1 VYMHLRKFA
10 LTSVLSTS
18 LLTGIAFVM
27 QPMTAAAQGIITG
40 SISGS
45 VVDPSGA
52 VIPRAQI
59 TITDEAKGD
68 STTTKSE
75 ADGNFYFRGVAIG
88 SYKVTI
94 AADGFQQTV
103 IAGLAVTS
111 GNNTSVGKQAL
122 KLGSAETVTVEGAS
136 TVELDTSQSQVS
148 TSFSSED
155 IERLPLAGGFD
166 TVAMLIPGVAQTHA
180 ENFANTNGPGIS
192 SNGERGRSN
201 NFELDGQSNND
212 NSVTGPQVFF
222 GNPDAVAEI
231 QVIQSN
237 FSAQYG
243 RNMGSVVNYVTKS
256 GSNSI
261 HGSAFEFY
269 NGSWLNSFAPQDKNP
284 LFGYCSPGQNSA
296 ATGCTVPVMP
306 RAVDNRWGA
315 TLGGPI
321 LKDKLWGFGSTY
333 FEHTNFGGSPVN
345 SGSQVTPT
353 PAGLT
358 QLATL
363 FPGSGAVA
371 ALTNYGPFGTKFG
384 NPQQTPGSGTT
395 AAVTT
400 PSGAIVNIPESG
412 VTRSAPQSG
421 NYVDQEDLGRL
432 DAQATAR
439 DRFYLRYFYQTSDSL
454 NFEDTPDDFYS
465 VPSKVYS
472 VGADWT
478 HTFSNSWLDQLRY
491 SFQEAKLAFEG
502 GSFPTCTIT
511 SLTTCPGNAAFGD
524 NTLGFGQAT
533 NLPQGRTV
541 KVTQVQDNA
550 SWTHGNQ
557 TFLFGGEYDR
567 QNSPNVFLPN
577 YNGAGTFG
585 SLNSFI
591 QQDGSFSLA
600 TGNPVIPFT
609 ENDWALYFQDDWKIS
624 TNLTLNLGLRWEF
637 FGQAVNILHDE
648 TVARESNPST
658 AIWDTTLPLSQRTVN
673 KSNNNYKN
681 FEPRIGFAYN
691 PDFAKKMVIRGGY
704 SIGFDPAFYNI
715 FLNIASLG
723 PVVTSGTF
731 GCGGTCLGT
740 GNFTGAGLRATN
752 LASLPLGGNP
762 ADGNEEVVPTNFHN
776 PYAQTFYLGVEYSL
790 SPRLLGAAKYVGNH
804 TTGNFQNIDANPFL
818 QSTQQAFPNA
828 VPLTLCTT
836 VGAPGQGAPNC
847 NQGVLN
853 SVNNTAFSVYNAL
866 QASLTYRDFH
876 GFSGSVN
883 YTFSR
888 AIDNVDEIYGATDG
902 AYNGTV
908 TNAQNPLD
916 PNIAERG
923 VSANSFPNVVSVSM
937 VYKVPSLNMGSSL
950 LRRFTNGVN
959 INSILQYNSGQPYTA
974 QQPNLLNEPLDG
986 DYCDETYNL
995 SFANASTCRLVL
1007 SNKRAPLGSVAIIN
1021 SAPAGSPIGTGP
1033 YELSSYLNY
1042 VEGFVA
1048 PSPTNPAPTEPALPN
1063 SLPLSS
1069 AHWIV
1074 NNTDI
1079 ANQLNNP
1086 YPGVGRNTLRGPSFM
1101 QLDSSIYKD
1110 TKITERINLQLQLN
1124 AYNVLNHPYLGLPNT
1139 NSFATN
1145 PSGGINPFL
1154 STAYNSVSTLAPSST
1169 GVRAFTLGAKVQF

>member
-1 VYMHLRKFA
+1 MDLRKFA

-27 QPMTAAAQGIITG
+27 QPITATAQGIITG

-68 STTTKSE
+68 SSTTKSE

-88 SYKVTI
+88 KYKVTI

-103 IAGLAVTS
+103 IPGLAVTS
-111 GNNTSVGKQAL
+111 GNDTSLSKQAL
-122 KLGSAETVTVEGAS
+122 KLGSAETVIVEGAS

-166 TVAMLIPGVAQTHA
+166 TVAMLIPGMAQTHA
-180 ENFANTNGPGIS
+180 ENFANTNGVGIS

-256 GSNSI
+256 GTNSI

-269 NGSWLNSFAPQDKNP
+269 NGSWLNSFATQDKNP
-284 LFGYCSPGQNSA
+284 LFGYCSAGQNSA

-306 RAVDNRWGA
+306 RSVDNRWGA

-321 LKDKLWGFGSTY
+321 LKDKLWAFGSTY
-333 FEHTNFGGSPVN
+333 FEHTNYGGSPVN

-358 QLATL
+358 QLANL
-363 FPGSGAVA
+363 FPGNAAVA
-371 ALTNYGPFGTKFG
+371 TLTNYGPFGTTFG
-384 NPQQTPGSGTT
+384 NPQQTPGTATT
-395 AAVTT
+395 APVTT
-400 PSGAIVNIPESG
+400 PSGATVNIPESG

-432 DAQATAR
+432 DAQATSK
-439 DRFYLRYFYQTSDSL
+439 DRFYLRYFYQTSTGL
-454 NFEDTPDDFYS
+454 NYEASSDDFYS
-465 VPSKVYS
+465 VPNKVYS

-491 SFQEAKLAFEG
+491 SFQQAKLAFEG

-524 NTLGFGQAT
+524 NTLGFGQ
-533 NLPQGRTV
+533 NPDFPSGRTV

-585 SLNSFI
+585 SLNNFV

-609 ENDWALYFQDDWKIS
+609 ENDWAVYFQDDWKVS
-624 TNLTLNLGLRWEF
+624 SNLTLNLGLRWEF
-637 FGQAVNILHDE
+637 FGQAVNILHNE
-648 TVARESNPST
+648 TVARESNPAT
-658 AIWDTTLPLSQRTVN
+658 AIWDTALPLSQRTVN

-691 PDFAKKMVIRGGY
+691 PDFARKLVIRGGY

-715 FLNIASLG
+715 FLNIADLG
-723 PVVTSGTF
+723 PVVTSAAF
-731 GCGGTCLGT
+731 PCGGTCLGS

-762 ADGNEEVVPTNFHN
+762 ADGSEEVVPTNFHN
-776 PYAQTFYLGVEYSL
+776 PYAQTFYLGVEYQL
-790 SPRLLGAAKYVGNH
+790 TPRLLGSARYVGNH
-804 TTGNFQNIDANPFL
+804 TTGNFQNIDANPIL
-818 QSTQQAFPNA
+818 LSTQQAFPNA

-836 VGAPGQGAPNC
+836 ATAPGYGTPNC
-847 NQGVLN
+847 NQGVVN

-866 QASLTYRDFH
+866 QTSLTYRDFY

-908 TNAQNPLD
+908 VSSQNPLD
-916 PNIAERG
+916 PDIAERG
-923 VSANSFPNVVSVSM
+923 LSANSFPNVVSVSL
-937 VYKVPSLNMGSSL
+937 VYKVPSLSMGPSL
-950 LRRFTNGVN
+950 LRRIGNGFNV
-959 INSILQYNSGQPYTA
+959 NSILQYNSGQPYTA
-974 QQPNLLNEPLDG
+974 QQPNLLEQGLDP
-986 DYCDETYNL
+986 DYCDETYAL
-995 SFANASTCRLVL
+995 SFSTADTCRLVL

-1033 YELSSYLNY
+1033 YELSSYLSY
-1042 VEGFVA
+1042 IAGYVA
-1048 PSPTNPAPTEPALPN
+1048 PGPTNPAPAEPALPN
-1063 SLPLSS
+1063 ALPLSS

-1101 QLDSSIYKD
+1101 NLDSSIYKD
-1110 TKITERINLQLQLN
+1110 TKITERINLQLQFN

-1139 NSFATN
+1139 NAFATN
-1145 PSGGINPFL
+1145 PAAGINPFL
-1154 STAYNSVSTLAPSST
+1154 STAYNSVSTLAAGSTST

>member
-1 VYMHLRKFA
+1 MDLRKFA

-27 QPMTAAAQGIITG
+27 QPITAAAQGIITG
-40 SISGS
+40 SISGT

-52 VIPRAQI
+52 VIAGAQV
-59 TITDEAKGD
+59 TIIDEAKGN
-68 STTTKSE
+68 STTTKSQT
-75 ADGNFYFRGVAIG
+75 DGNFSFRAVAIG
-88 SYKVTI
+88 NYKVTI
-94 AADGFQQTV
+94 AANGFQQTV

-111 GNNTSVGKQAL
+111 GNDTSLGKQAM
-122 KLGSAETVTVEGAS
+122 KLGSAETVTVEGTS
-136 TVELDTSQSQVS
+136 TVELDTTQSQVS
-148 TSFSSED
+148 TSFTSED
-155 IERLPLAGGFD
+155 IQRLPLAGGFD
-166 TVAMLIPGVAQTHA
+166 EVALLIPGMAQTHA
-180 ENFANTNGPGIS
+180 QNFANTNGAGIS
-192 SNGERGRSN
+192 SDGERGRSN

-269 NGSWLNSFAPQDKNP
+269 NGSWLNSFPTQDKNP
-284 LFGYCSPGQNSA
+284 LFGFCAPGQSSA
-296 ATGCTVPVMP
+296 ATGCSVPVMP

-358 QLATL
+358 LLASL
-363 FPGSGAVA
+363 FPGNGAVA
-371 ALTNYGPFGTKFG
+371 ALTKYGPFGTTFG
-384 NPQQTPGSGTT
+384 NPQQTPGSATT
-395 AAVTT
+395 APVTA
-400 PSGAIVNIPESG
+400 PGGATVNIPESG

-432 DAQATAR
+432 DAQATSK
-439 DRFYLRYFYQTSDSL
+439 DRFYLRYFYQTSDGL
-454 NFEDTPDDFYS
+454 NYEDTSDDFYS
-465 VPSKVYS
+465 VPNKVYS

-478 HTFSNSWLDQLRY
+478 HIFSNAWLDQLRY

-511 SLTTCPGNAAFGD
+511 SLTTCPGNAGFQD

-550 SWTHGNQ
+550 SWTRGNQ

-567 QNSPNVFLPN
+567 QNSPNVFLPD

-591 QQDGSFSLA
+591 QQDGNFLLA

-609 ENDWALYFQDDWKIS
+609 ENDWAVYFQDDWKVS
-624 TNLTLNLGLRWEF
+624 SNLTLNLGLRWEF

-648 TVARESNPST
+648 TVARESNPAT
-658 AIWDTTLPLSQRTVN
+658 AIWDTALPLSQRTVN

-691 PDFAKKMVIRGGY
+691 PDFAKKLVIRGGY
-704 SIGFDPAFYNI
+704 AIGFDPAFYNI

-723 PVVTSGTF
+723 PVVTSGSF
-731 GCGGTCLGT
+731 ACGGTCLGA
-740 GNFTGAGLRATN
+740 GDFTGAGLRATN

-762 ADGNEEVVPTNFHN
+762 ADGSEEVVPTNFHN
-776 PYAQTFYLGVEYSL
+776 PYAQTFYLGVEYQL
-790 SPRLLGAAKYVGNH
+790 TPRLLGSARYVGNH

-818 QSTQQAFPNA
+818 LSTQQAFPSA

-836 VGAPGQGAPNC
+836 ANAPGNGAPNC

-866 QASLTYRDFH
+866 QTSLTYRDFH
-876 GFSGSVN
+876 GFSGSFN

-923 VSANSFPNVVSVSM
+923 VSANSFPNVVSASL
-937 VYKVPSLNMGSSL
+937 VYKVPSLTMGPSL
-950 LRRFTNGVN
+950 LRRLGNGFNV
-959 INSILQYNSGQPYTA
+959 NSILQYNSGQPYTA
-974 QQPNLLNEPLDG
+974 EQPNLLNEPGIDP

-995 SFANASTCRLVL
+995 SFANASSCRLVL
-1007 SNKRAPLGSVAIIN
+1007 SNKQAPLGSVAIIN
-1021 SAPAGSPIGTGP
+1021 SAPAGSGIGTGP
-1033 YELSSYLNY
+1033 YELSSYLSY
-1042 VEGFVA
+1042 LGG
-1048 PSPTNPAPTEPALPN
+1048 SPTPPTP
-1063 SLPLSS
+1063 LPLSS

-1101 QLDSSIYKD
+1101 QLDASVYKD
-1110 TKITERINLQLQLN
+1110 TKITERINLQLQIN

-1139 NSFATN
+1139 NAFATN
-1145 PSGGINPFL
+1145 PSAAINPFL
-1154 STAYNSVSTLAPSST
+1154 STAYNSIAASNLAANGTTT